1 MKIRNIDADQEDVK
15 RIARFSD
22 FVLDTINTA
31 FKYEVSKLNKKDLI
45 SSEPISATNISNYPI
60 HKFANIDYCNIANLI
75 HTIPIYLKKKRPF
88 KGIKEERI
96 CKDLFDEIW
105 KKRPYKGIKEESIE
119 KETNEDKI
127 DLLGAYFSN
136 RPNGIPYIEIYA
148 NNINAAVTKEC
159 VTNDTEYKWLFTKV
173 LIHELAHAALDIYNW
188 EKFSGINKI
197 PYTLGFGVWREEST
211 ANALTLMI
219 IKRTDNKEFYT
230 YAKDFMKT
238 QPKAYRLGIL
248 MEDFGYE
255 TFISVMRNKIEG
267 VRPKLKKA
275 WLTDVKK
282 LSREWLKDIKKI
294 PDTNE
299 LKEWNKKLTR

>member
-88 KGIKEERI
+88 KGIKEE
-96 CKDLFDEIW
+96 
-105 KKRPYKGIKEESIE
+105 SIE

-188 EKFSGINKI
+188 ENFSGINKI

-267 VRPKLKKA
+267 VRPELKKA

-299 LKEWNKKLTR
+299 LKEWNKKLIR